1 MTKPTVDISIIS
13 ANYNNG
19 RYLDAFIRSVM
30 ESSMLPHE
38 LIIVDD
44 GSSDDSRE
52 VLAKH
57 TGLPF
62 LITIFFEENQG
73 FTAALNA
80 ALEAASG
87 KYIMRADP
95 DDLLMPDRI
104 EKQFNYLE
112 NNPEIDVLGSNAIY
126 FSDDGQQI
134 NRTNFPLHHDCIS
147 DTYHKGEH
155 GVLHATVCGKRA
167 VYQQY
172 RYQPL
177 SPGEDYELFA
187 RMVKDGWRFA
197 TLNEALYMVRVHRES
212 ASSQISRE
220 AIDRTFQFRDQI
232 FGTRTSQYQVWMYW
246 SHIRFYRKALISNNF
261 FRKHA
266 NLFVSILFYPGKLI
280 KRLWQ
285 KKDKKDV

>member
-1 MTKPTVDISIIS
+1 MSSKPTANISIIA

-19 RYLDAFIRSVM
+19 RYLKAFIGSVM
-30 ESSMLPHE
+30 GSTVLPRE

-44 GSSDDSRE
+44 GSTDDSHE
-52 VLAKH
+52 ILLDHAALSYLKIIS
-57 TGLPF
+57 F
-62 LITIFFEENQG
+62 DENKG

-87 KYIMRADP
+87 QYIMRADP

-112 NNPEIDVLGSNAIY
+112 NNPEVDMLGSNAVY
-126 FSDDGQQI
+126 FSDTDGSDL
-134 NRTNFPLHHDCIS
+134 NRTNFPQSHERIMS
-147 DTYHKGEH
+147 TYYKGEH

-187 RMVKDGWRFA
+187 RMVKDGNRFA
-197 TLNEALYMVRVHRES
+197 GLKETLYKVRIHPNS
-212 ASSQISRE
+212 STSQITSE
-220 AIDRTFQFRDQI
+220 AIERTFKFRDQI
-232 FGTRTSQYQVWMYW
+232 FGTKTSRLMIWTYFR
-246 SHIRFYRKALISNNF
+246 HIRHYRRFQMTSNLIAKYAHLLAAVF
-261 FRKHA
+261 
-266 NLFVSILFYPGKLI
+266 FYPKKLF
-280 KRLWQ
+280 RRFF
-285 KKDKKDV
+285 